1 MEVIDINERSE
12 KRRKENM
19 LEVIDGVRE
28 LIESGEMEEFI
39 MSSIDKDGEV
49 KIHASIKDLIGGVG
63 LFEIGKNILISQQ
76 TMLDYD

>member
-19 LEVIDGVRE
+19 LDVIDGVRK

-39 MSSIDKDGEV
+39 MTSIDKDGEV